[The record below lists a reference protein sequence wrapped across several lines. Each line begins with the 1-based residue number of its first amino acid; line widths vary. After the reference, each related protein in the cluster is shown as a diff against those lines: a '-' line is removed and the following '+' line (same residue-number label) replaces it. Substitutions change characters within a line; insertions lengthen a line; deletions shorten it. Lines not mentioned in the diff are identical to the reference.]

1 MSTPAATP
9 EAEQSKQGVLPVLTA
24 NKALGRAAEQPAER
38 VVRRYCCTWRIE
50 SSVEKLGYAAIAG
63 CDEAGRGALLG
74 PLYAAA
80 VILDP
85 ARRIR
90 GLDDSKKLTPAEREE
105 FAGAI
110 RAKALAFAV
119 MAISAA
125 DVDVFNV
132 YQASRRAM
140 IQALAQLQPAPDF
153 VLTDAMRLAGWG
165 DAAEFSIPYRAI
177 VHGDAR
183 SVSIA
188 AASIL
193 AKTARDAH
201 LVELDRLYPQ
211 YRLAQNKGYGTPEHL
226 EGLAQFGPCP
236 EHRRTFAPVKG
247 FDLPLFPGPLNSIPT
262 A

>member
-1 MSTPAATP
+1 MPAPPDAARFRCTSRF
-9 EAEQSKQGVLPVLTA
+9 EAKI
-24 NKALGRAAEQPAER
+24 
-38 VVRRYCCTWRIE
+38 RR
-50 SSVEKLGYAAIAG
+50 LGYCFVAG

-85 ARRIR
+85 TRLIR
-90 GLDDSKKLTPAEREE
+90 GLDDSKRLTPAER
-105 FAGAI
+105 ADLAPRI
-110 RAKALAFAV
+110 RARALAFAV
-119 MAISAA
+119 VPVPAA
-125 DVDVFNV
+125 EVDALNV

-140 IQALAQLQPAPDF
+140 IQALETLRPAPDY

-165 DAAEFSIPYRAI
+165 DPREFTLPYRAI
-177 VHGDAR
+177 IHGDAR

-193 AKTARDAH
+193 AKTERDAR

-211 YRLAQNKGYGTPEHL
+211 YCLASNKGYGTPDHLKGLREH
-226 EGLAQFGPCP
+226 GPCP
-236 EHRRTFAPVKG
+236 EHRRTFAPVKCH
-247 FDLPLFPGPLNSIPT
+247 DLPLLAGLPESLTI

>member
-1 MSTPAATP
+1 MPVVQDAQHFRCTSRF
-9 EAEQSKQGVLPVLTA
+9 EAK
-24 NKALGRAAEQPAER
+24 
-38 VVRRYCCTWRIE
+38 VRR
-50 SSVEKLGYAAIAG
+50 LGFGCVAG

-80 VILDP
+80 VVLDP

-105 FAGAI
+105 LAPVI
-110 RAKALAFAV
+110 RSRALAFAV
-119 MAISAA
+119 AAVPAVEVDAI
-125 DVDVFNV
+125 NV

-140 IQALAQLQPAPDF
+140 IQALEALRPVPDF

-165 DAAEFSIPYRAI
+165 DVREFSVPYRAI
-177 VHGDAR
+177 IHGDAR

-201 LVELDRLYPQ
+201 LLELDRLYPQ
-211 YRLAQNKGYGTPEHL
+211 YRLASNKGYGTPEHL
-226 EGLAQFGPCP
+226 QGLAEHGPCP
-236 EHRRTFAPVKG
+236 EHRRTFAPVRCH
-247 FDLPLFPGPLNSIPT
+247 DLPLLAGSLEPLTII
-262 A
+262 

>member
-1 MSTPAATP
+1 MARWPTTPKARGLEPDVFPA
-9 EAEQSKQGVLPVLTA
+9 STA
-24 NKALGRAAEQPAER
+24 NEAPGQPAEQI
-38 VVRRYCCTWRIE
+38 VSRYCCTWRFE
-50 SSVEKLGYAAIAG
+50 RSVKKLGYTAIAG

-74 PLYAAA
+74 PVYAAA
-80 VILDP
+80 VMLDP
-85 ARRIR
+85 DRRIR

-105 FAGAI
+105 FAVAI

-119 MAISAA
+119 VGISAA
-125 DVDVFNV
+125 EVDVLNV

-140 IQALAQLQPAPDF
+140 IQALAQLRPEPDF

-165 DAAEFSIPYRAI
+165 DATEFSIPYRAI

-193 AKTARDAH
+193 AKTSRDAH

-211 YRLAQNKGYGTPEHL
+211 YCLARNKGYGTPEHL

-247 FDLPLFPGPLNSIPT
+247 FDLPLFPGPLDSIPT